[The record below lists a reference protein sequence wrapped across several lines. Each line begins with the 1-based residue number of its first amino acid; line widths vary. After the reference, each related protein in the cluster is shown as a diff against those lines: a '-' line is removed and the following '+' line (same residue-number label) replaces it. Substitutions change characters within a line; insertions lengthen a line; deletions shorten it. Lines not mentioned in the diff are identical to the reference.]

1 VATRLLVMTQSE
13 DAAVYFTTKG
23 DEELIPALV
32 SQHWRVAIYD
42 MSMASTQT
50 PNPFGGMLLKHPKV
64 IIPNEYSHTLI
75 QNALVQWDG
84 MTKEQVIAEAE
95 RSIKM
100 IKDQLFKH
108 LDSIKQEEN
117 DPRTEVV
124 NL

>member
-1 VATRLLVMTQSE
+1 MATRLLVMTQSE
-13 DAAVYFTTKG
+13 DACLYFTTKG

-32 SQHWRVAIYD
+32 KQHWRVAIYD
-42 MSMASTQT
+42 MSMATTQT
-50 PNPFGGMLLKHPKV
+50 PNPFGGILLKRPMI

-100 IKDQLFKH
+100 IKDHLFKH
-108 LDSIKQEEN
+108 LDSIKQEEA
-117 DPRTEVV
+117 DPRTEVIIP
-124 NL
+124 